1 LIVGF
6 RGVAQDSRCPV
17 DVTCVWAGDA
27 ELRVPVTIEKMAW
40 TSLVLHT
47 TMEPRSA
54 KFRDYT
60 ITVVGLKPEP
70 RAGQSIPRDGY
81 TVTLRVE

>member
-1 LIVGF
+1 
-6 RGVAQDSRCPV
+6 
-17 DVTCVWAGDA
+17 
-27 ELRVPVTIEKMAW
+27 
-40 TSLVLHT
+40 
-47 TMEPRSA
+47 MEPRSA

-70 RAGQSIPRDGY
+70 RQGQSIPKDGY